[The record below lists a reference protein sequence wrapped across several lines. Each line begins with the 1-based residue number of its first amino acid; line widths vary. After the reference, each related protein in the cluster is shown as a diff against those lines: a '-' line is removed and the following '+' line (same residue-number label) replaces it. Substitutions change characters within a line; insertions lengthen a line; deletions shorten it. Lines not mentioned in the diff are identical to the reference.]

1 MLVGV
6 VYFIDLHLIVSV
18 FQCFMSLIRTTMY
31 SELFRDNYTLLCL
44 YLPPILSLCDQT
56 TLSFYPIYLHLTDS
70 LAKRVTIAEPTQQ
83 KVSLNDLGY

>member
-1 MLVGV
+1 M
-6 VYFIDLHLIVSV
+6 FHEPDTNNHV
-18 FQCFMSLIRTTMY
+18 FRAV
-31 SELFRDNYTLLCL
+31 LFRLLCL